1 MRSHQRLHATDF
13 LTEHPDVFNK
23 IRIAAIRSTTGAYT
37 RDARKCDP
45 DRLAD
50 VFSEQMLSAA

>member
-1 MRSHQRLHATDF
+1 MRNHQRLHATDF
-13 LTEHPDVFNK
+13 LTGRPGVLNK
-23 IRIAAIRSTTGAYT
+23 IRIAVIRLTTGAYT